1 MSDIIKTP
9 SRTPA
14 TKSNAKIA
22 YLQEMSEAIKLHGE
36 IFSLSEHEIKH
47 LRKAFFY
54 SEIENGLVPDAFKG
68 DYRSIFV
75 MSQLCE
81 TMKCDLIEVL
91 QGGYF
96 VHGRWGWYAE
106 FQIKRALALGIYTVI
121 DYEQTGD
128 IKAGTYA
135 VRAVG
140 TRPDG
145 SKAIGTSVSIA
156 MAQAEKWTKN
166 SKYQTMPVLMLKK
179 RAASFLIRETAP
191 HIFGGQTITAEELT
205 DLESK
210 AVVNVNP
217 TTSMDALLS
226 MLSESGGVAPEIA
239 VDEASL
245 SSDPSV
251 NPITEEK
258 SNVRERDSDRY

>member
-1 MSDIIKTP
+1 MSEIIK
-9 SRTPA
+9 SSGRSPA
-14 TKSNAKIA
+14 VKANAKTA
-22 YLQEMSEAIKLHGE
+22 CLQEMAEAIKLHGE
-36 IFSLSEHEIKH
+36 IFSLSDHEIKH

-106 FQIKRALALGIYTVI
+106 FQIKRVLALGIYTVI
-121 DYEQTGD
+121 DYEQAGD
-128 IKAGTYA
+128 IKAGTYQ

-145 SKAIGTSVSIA
+145 TKAIGTSVSIA

-191 HIFGGQTITAEELT
+191 HIFGGGTITAEELA
-205 DLESK
+205 DVESK
-210 AVVNVNP
+210 AVLTQSP
-217 TTSMDALLS
+217 GESMDSLLS
-226 MLSESGGVAPEIA
+226 MLSESGVMPPEVSIDDTPISEDA
-239 VDEASL
+239 
-245 SSDPSV
+245 SV
-251 NPITEEK
+251 NTITEEK
-258 SNVRERDSDRY
+258 KNGSKRDSDRY